1 MGNDSELRSVGPV
14 MKKGDMGDAVVEA
27 IYENNSGRKIV
38 IEEHA
43 SYFRIQVQGECL
55 LKLDTVREMYGSDII
70 FSDIEACMPSF
81 EGFIRVET
89 DQVRFLAESN

>member
-1 MGNDSELRSVGPV
+1 MGNESNLRSVGPV
-14 MKKGDMGDAVVEA
+14 MKKGDMADAVIEA
-27 IYENNSGRKIV
+27 IYENNSGRKIN

-55 LKLDTVREMYGSDII
+55 VILDTVREMLGSDIV

-89 DQVRFLAESN
+89 DQVRFLAESP